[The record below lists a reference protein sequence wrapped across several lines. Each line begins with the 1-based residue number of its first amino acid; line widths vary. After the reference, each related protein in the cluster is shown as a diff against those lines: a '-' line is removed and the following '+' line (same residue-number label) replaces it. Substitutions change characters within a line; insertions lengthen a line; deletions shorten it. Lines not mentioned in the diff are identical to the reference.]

1 MVIYIR
7 PIGAVDGDVIDWLK
21 NDIGRFLGLE
31 VREMANMAVSPRCL
45 EKGRNQYNSTKILGE
60 ITRQVPPDAGKVLGV
75 IDRDISIPILT
86 YVFGEAQLGGACAL
100 VSLTRL
106 RQEFYG
112 LEPNRQIFL
121 ERLRKESFHE
131 LGHTFGLSHCSIAD
145 CVMRLSNTVFD
156 VDRKGSLFCRD
167 CNAVVQIKI
176 AAGG

>member
-31 VREMANMAVSPRCL
+31 VREMANMAVSPSCL

-60 ITRQVPPDAGKVLGV
+60 ITRQVPLDAAKVLGV

-86 YVFGEAQLGGACAL
+86 YVFGEAQLGGVCAL

-131 LGHTFGLSHCSIAD
+131 LGHTFGLSHCSAAA
-145 CVMRLSNTVFD
+145 CVMRLSSTVFD
-156 VDRKGSLFCRD
+156 VDRKGSLYCRD
-167 CNAVVQIKI
+167 CYEVVQIKI
-176 AAGG
+176 EAGG